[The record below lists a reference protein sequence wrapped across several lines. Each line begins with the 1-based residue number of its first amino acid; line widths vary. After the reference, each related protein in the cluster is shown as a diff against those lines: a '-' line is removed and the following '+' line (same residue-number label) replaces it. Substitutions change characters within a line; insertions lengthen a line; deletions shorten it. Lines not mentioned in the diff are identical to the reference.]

1 MPVQHYLIPW
11 NLTIVGRRVAKGVHA
26 TGDKQLQDALDVAR
40 GVKRLTTEEAA
51 GLRVDR
57 AHVGVGSAPTVVLP
71 SHARR
76 TAEAAVAAQ
85 PARPAQPAQP
95 AGHGDVT
102 EDDLRSWSATELR
115 EFLVAAEVPAPKK
128 GGRADLLRLAQ
139 DVVSGRMQP
148 VKREVAEAEPEPGT
162 LGDGTSSATAI

>member
-26 TGDKQLQDALDVAR
+26 TGDKQLQDALNVAR
-40 GVKRLTTEEAA
+40 GVKRLTGEEAA

-57 AHVGVGSAPTVVLP
+57 AKVGGGSAPAVVLP

-76 TAEAAVAAQ
+76 AEAAAAQAQ
-85 PARPAQPAQP
+85 PAVQPAAAQP

-102 EDDLRSWSATELR
+102 EDDLKAWSAQELR
-115 EFLVAAEVPAPKK
+115 EFLTAAEVTVPKK
-128 GGRADLLRLAQ
+128 GGRADLLRIAQ
-139 DVVSGRMQP
+139 DVASGRMAP
-148 VKREVAEAEPEPGT
+148 APKAPAEDEPKQ
-162 LGDGTSSATAI
+162 LGSGESNAPAI